1 MIDGMQ
7 GKRYQQRLEEL
18 DLYSLEKRRRRGDL
32 IEAFKII
39 KGIDH
44 IKGFFELSDNNTTRG
59 HNLKLKKHRARLLSR
74 YYFLNQRV
82 VNDWN
87 CLPGEIASLNSVSE
101 FKRLIDR
108 VAPLQSM
115 T

>member
-1 MIDGMQ
+1 MDGMQ
-7 GKRYQQRLEEL
+7 GKSYQQRLEEL

-44 IKGFFELSDNNTTRG
+44 INGFFELSDNDTTRG
-59 HNLKLKKHRARLLSR
+59 HNLKLKKHRAHLLNR

-82 VNDWN
+82 VKDWN
-87 CLPGEIASLNSVSE
+87 CLAGEIESISTVKE
-101 FKRLIDR
+101 FKGLIDR
-108 VAPLQSM
+108 MAPLQSM